1 MSPGQSNNTMTFGR
15 MNEMKIDL
23 SGEIIFK
30 DSELELANNIN
41 YIYGQNGAGKSTI
54 AKLIVAQNLD
64 KDVRVFD
71 GFEGILGDNHRL
83 NAVVLGEENKRIDAQ
98 IEVKKMKSRYW
109 KKKNARLMPLF

>member
-23 SGEIIFK
+23 SGEITFK

-41 YIYGQNGAGKSTI
+41 YIYGQKSAGKSTI
-54 AKLIVAQNLD
+54 AKWIVAQNLD

-71 GFEGILGDNHRL
+71 GFEGLLGDNHRL

-98 IEVKKMKSRYW
+98 IEVKKNEIQILEEEKR
-109 KKKNARLMPLF
+109 KINATI